1 MRFMSFSPQSSSPS
15 PLSLDGLSVLILIL
29 IIIIIHP
36 LFVNG
41 LSLGFGFG
49 LPDRIR
55 DSGRINTCIFK
66 GLCGGPRYL
75 SLYPCREAKQSGR
88 EAGDRYSIDRWMD
101 RDRQI

>member
-29 IIIIIHP
+29 IIIHP

-49 LPDRIR
+49 LPDWIR
-55 DSGRINTCIFK
+55 DSGRINTCISK

-75 SLYPCREAKQSGR
+75 SISLSMQGSEAERRGSGR
-88 EAGDRYSIDRWMD
+88 
-101 RDRQI
+101 